1 MLEEIAKEKR
11 LEDLNSE
18 DILKLF
24 YVPYLKSEIM
34 EAFKVSDY
42 TLEKI
47 KKEKGIENIYYANI
61 NRNII
66 TILYYCQEEFSSL
79 NDYSK
84 QAFIDALIIALT
96 FGVLKRDYLK
106 EKLESIDWL
115 RLNILK
121 EIKDKNIDI
130 KYRENE
136 IYYYIYTIKKVFKDK
151 ESSSSD
157 FKDYI
162 LYNFLENLKSAKIN
176 LKKEELTY
184 AMMYELSVNER
195 ISDEMGG
202 SLVGLK
208 KYAYRRFREKNGI
221 KYPFYKN
228 IFSNLE
234 ILYGED
240 NEYKDILSKY
250 DSFELLE
257 GLYDASLKKAKT
269 KNLNLDVIKDI
280 YEENLAKLKA
290 KKTLDEIAK
299 MEEVTYDVVVSNK
312 KHIASKKKT
321 NKKING
327 KSINQEKAN
336 KSKIES
342 GKLGEKIVLDFEK
355 KKLKDLGYENPNEYI
370 DWVSKPDKDGK
381 TKDGLGYDIVSINDK
396 GEKIYIEVKTSL
408 TNKSNNIDFN
418 ISLKEVELM
427 EGKLKNIDESH
438 AFIYYVSNIKKD
450 LLIAELLIID
460 SKMFQEFTL
469 NSIMYEVN
477 EIFEKE
483 K

>member
-1 MLEEIAKEKR
+1 M
-11 LEDLNSE
+11 
-18 DILKLF
+18 
-24 YVPYLKSEIM
+24 
-34 EAFKVSDY
+34 
-42 TLEKI
+42 
-47 KKEKGIENIYYANI
+47 KKAI
-61 NRNII
+61 
-66 TILYYCQEEFSSL
+66 
-79 NDYSK
+79 
-84 QAFIDALIIALT
+84 LIILFCEIIVTGLT
-96 FGVLKRDYLK
+96 GC
-106 EKLESIDWL
+106 S
-115 RLNILK
+115 N
-121 EIKDKNIDI
+121 
-130 KYRENE
+130 
-136 IYYYIYTIKKVFKDK
+136 
-151 ESSSSD
+151 
-157 FKDYI
+157 
-162 LYNFLENLKSAKIN
+162 N

-208 KYAYRRFREKNGI
+208 KDAYRRFREKNGI

-469 NSIMYEVN
+469 NSIMYEIN